1 MTWRKGNRLKQ
12 VSESQAEGDIA
23 EIYREMRESLGVPHV
38 DGAYQALASY
48 PEFLKLHWR
57 ALRPIV
63 STREFFEL
71 ADRMRADCYTR
82 MHGYFEI
89 PDLNSRIGNMEFST
103 GARQELMEIVEL
115 HNYSSPLLLLLFAAQ
130 FQAFDSPVGQSGNSC
145 TPAEHQ
151 EFSGDVV
158 LVPETN
164 APAVVHRCYED
175 VKRTLGLPFVPN
187 FYMSIARWPDF
198 LQLYWDTL
206 RPITRSP
213 VYEGCHYGARETAF
227 ALVREFPAPL
237 EFSIG
242 QLSEAGI
249 SDDDIGSIIR
259 IVEMFVN
266 AFSASVLNVATA
278 KIALEGG
285 TGRPA
290 HPQKFEASGTKTDKE
305 RAA

>member
-12 VSESQAEGDIA
+12 VSEGQAEGDIA
-23 EIYREMRESLGVPHV
+23 ETYREMRKALGVPRV
-38 DGAYQALASY
+38 DGAYQALAAF

-57 ALRPIV
+57 ALQPIV
-63 STREFFEL
+63 STQKFFEL

-89 PDLNSRIGNMEFST
+89 PDLGSRIGNMEFST
-103 GARQELMEIVEL
+103 GAQQELMEVVEL

-130 FQAFDSPVGQSGNSC
+130 FQAFDSPVGQSGDSS
-145 TPAEHQ
+145 TPAEHP

-164 APAVVHRCYED
+164 APAAVHRCYED
-175 VKRTLGLPFVPN
+175 IKRTLGLSFVPN
-187 FYMSIARWPDF
+187 FYMSVARWPDF

-206 RPITRSP
+206 RPISRSP
-213 VYEGCHYGARETAF
+213 VYEGCHYGSRETAF
-227 ALVREFPAPL
+227 TLVREFPAPL

-259 IVEMFVN
+259 ILEMFVN
-266 AFSASVLNVATA
+266 AFSASALNVAAA

-290 HPQKFEASGTKTDKE
+290 QSQKIEPSGAKSEKE